1 MAPTGSWTRLSS
13 TRLMTRPIKSTTLK
27 PMMKKLT
34 MAQTTAMT
42 RLIEL
47 TAPGKREEGPEGY
60 PPRVPLYF
68 YADDMKGQAGRR
80 RHLQLQMDAAVVISK
95 LVRRFLPDGL
105 PWTRTRRPH
114 SRVQSRPQLQRP

>member
-42 RLIEL
+42 RADEMRMAQTLATTRLVEFLI
-47 TAPGKREEGPEGY
+47 R
-60 PPRVPLYF
+60 
-68 YADDMKGQAGRR
+68 
-80 RHLQLQMDAAVVISK
+80 
-95 LVRRFLPDGL
+95 
-105 PWTRTRRPH
+105 
-114 SRVQSRPQLQRP
+114 